1 MLLALLFGLATTA
14 DAPPYAVAPGVFDPA
29 RPDFGL
35 VPPEGIETAT
45 IYAPGKTGDQFSN
58 GVVLI
63 GFKGRLYAQWQSS
76 TLHEDSADTWV
87 PYAVSRD
94 GLKWSA
100 PRKLRGP
107 GSGGVMHSNGGWW
120 TDGNTLVAYINV
132 WPTGFQSKAGGYTE
146 YMTSTDG
153 ERWSAPRRVTGRDG
167 KPVEGVIEQDPH
179 RLPHSRIVTAF
190 HTRPG
195 LIVAPFFTDDPLG
208 ISGWVRGRMDNLPLT
223 GPDAGK
229 FSREIEPSLFLRGR
243 CAVMV
248 FRDHAESFRQL
259 AAESCDRGVSWSR
272 PALTNMPDSRA
283 KQSAGNLPG
292 GTAFLVNAPNADRI
306 RIPLAVT
313 LSSDGR
319 CFDRSFLLRG
329 KGDLQPLRAAG
340 TYKRPGYSYPK
351 STIWKGHLYVGYAA
365 NKEDAQLTRVPLAS
379 LAAKPGAPLPRCS
392 ASNQEK

>member
-1 MLLALLFGLATTA
+1 MLLALLLGLSAARDT
-14 DAPPYAVAPGVFDPA
+14 PPYAVAPGVLDPA
-29 RPDFGL
+29 KPDLGL
-35 VPPEGIETAT
+35 TPPRGIETAT
-45 IYAPGKTGDQFSN
+45 IYAPGESGDRFSN

-76 TLHEDSADTWV
+76 ALHEDTADTWV
-87 PYAVSRD
+87 PYAVSRN

-120 TDGNTLVAYINV
+120 TDGRTLVAYINV

-153 ERWSAPRRVTGRDG
+153 DRWSAPRRVMSRDG

-179 RLPHSRIVTAF
+179 RLPDGRIVTAF

-208 ISGWVRGRMDNLPLT
+208 LSGWVRGRMENLPLT

-259 AAESCDRGVSWSR
+259 ASESCDRGESWSP

-283 KQSAGNLPG
+283 KQSAGNLPD
-292 GTAFLVNAPNADRI
+292 GTAFLVNAPNAGRI
-306 RIPLAVT
+306 RIPLAIT
-313 LSSDGR
+313 LSGDGR
-319 CFDRSFLLRG
+319 CFNRSFLLRG
-329 KGDLQPLRAAG
+329 KGDLQPLRAQG

-351 STIWKGHLYVGYAA
+351 STIWNGHLYVGYAA
-365 NKEDAQLTRVPLAS
+365 NKEDVQLTRIPLAS
-379 LAAKPGAPLPRCS
+379 LAAGPGAPLPRCP
-392 ASNQEK
+392 ATPEEK